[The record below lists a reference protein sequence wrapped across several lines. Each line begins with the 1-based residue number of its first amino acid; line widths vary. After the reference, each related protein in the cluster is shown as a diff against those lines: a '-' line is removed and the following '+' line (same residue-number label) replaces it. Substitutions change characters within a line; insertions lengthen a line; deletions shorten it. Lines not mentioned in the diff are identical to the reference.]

1 MLPWARLSTQD
12 FSFGFC
18 IYTKVLRTAAVA
30 ITYVLFVGAVVLG
43 QVDAGDIVGI
53 WDTNDGAEVEIYERD
68 GSYYGRFARF
78 YDDPPAGGIDSHNP
92 APALRTRSLVGAD
105 FILKFEF
112 LDGKWK
118 NGRIYNPENGKDYE
132 ADLELD
138 GEVLKVRGWL
148 WFRLLG
154 RTVRWTRINDAT
166 L

>member
-1 MLPWARLSTQD
+1 MYSAIQGADYRALISSA
-12 FSFGFC
+12 
-18 IYTKVLRTAAVA
+18 VLVVTG
-30 ITYVLFVGAVVLG
+30 TLFVVGVSG
-43 QVDAGDIVGI
+43 QVTAGDIVGL

-92 APALRTRSLVGAD
+92 DPALRTRSLVGAD

-154 RTVRWTRINDAT
+154 RTVRWTRINDAI

>member
-1 MLPWARLSTQD
+1 MYSAIQ
-12 FSFGFC
+12 GFD
-18 IYTKVLRTAAVA
+18 YRALVSSAVLVVTG
-30 ITYVLFVGAVVLG
+30 TLFVVGVSG
-43 QVDAGDIVGI
+43 QVTADDIVGL

-68 GSYYGRFARF
+68 GIYYGRFARF

-92 APALRTRSLVGAD
+92 DPALRTRSLVGAD

-112 LDGKWK
+112 LDGKWR

-154 RTVRWTRINDAT
+154 RTVRWTRIAKEI

>member
-1 MLPWARLSTQD
+1 MYSAIQGSDYRALISSA
-12 FSFGFC
+12 
-18 IYTKVLRTAAVA
+18 VLVVTG
-30 ITYVLFVGAVVLG
+30 TLFVVGVSG
-43 QVDAGDIVGI
+43 QVTAGEIVGL

-92 APALRTRSLVGAD
+92 DPALRTRSLVGAD

-154 RTVRWTRINDAT
+154 RTVRWTSIAEEI

>member
-1 MLPWARLSTQD
+1 MPGNVVRTTILVIAYAFLVVVALS
-12 FSFGFC
+12 
-18 IYTKVLRTAAVA
+18 
-30 ITYVLFVGAVVLG
+30 G
-43 QVDAGDIVGI
+43 QVAAGDIVGF

-68 GSYYGRFARF
+68 GSYYGRFTRF

-92 APALRTRSLVGAD
+92 DPALRTRSLVGAD

>member
-1 MLPWARLSTQD
+1 MYSAIQGSDYRALVSSA
-12 FSFGFC
+12 
-18 IYTKVLRTAAVA
+18 VLVVTG
-30 ITYVLFVGAVVLG
+30 TLFVVGVSG
-43 QVDAGDIVGI
+43 QVTADDIVGL

-68 GSYYGRFARF
+68 GIYYGRFARF

-92 APALRTRSLVGAD
+92 DPALRTRSLVGAD

-154 RTVRWTRINDAT
+154 RTVRWTRIAEEI

>member
-1 MLPWARLSTQD
+1 MYSAIQ
-12 FSFGFC
+12 GFD
-18 IYTKVLRTAAVA
+18 YRALVSSAVLVVTG
-30 ITYVLFVGAVVLG
+30 TLFVVGVSG
-43 QVDAGDIVGI
+43 QVTADDIVGL

-68 GSYYGRFARF
+68 GIYYGRFARF

-92 APALRTRSLVGAD
+92 DLSLRTRSLVGAD

-112 LDGKWK
+112 LDGKWR

-154 RTVRWTRINDAT
+154 RTVRWTRIAEEI

>member
-1 MLPWARLSTQD
+1 MYSAIQGSDYRALISSA
-12 FSFGFC
+12 
-18 IYTKVLRTAAVA
+18 VLVVTG
-30 ITYVLFVGAVVLG
+30 TLFVVGVSG
-43 QVDAGDIVGI
+43 QVTAGEIVGL

-92 APALRTRSLVGAD
+92 DPALRTRSLVGAD

-154 RTVRWTRINDAT
+154 RTVRWTRIAEGSF
-166 L
+166 

>member
-1 MLPWARLSTQD
+1 M
-12 FSFGFC
+12 
-18 IYTKVLRTAAVA
+18 VVAVKTLTVVA
-30 ITYVLFVGAVVLG
+30 LAVVMFLG
-43 QVDAGDIVGI
+43 GGMSAQQALPERIIGI
-53 WDTNDGAEVEIYERD
+53 WDTNDGAEVEIYERE
-68 GSYYGRFARF
+68 GYYFGKFVRF

-92 APALRTRSLVGAD
+92 DPALRTRSLVGAD

-138 GEVLKVRGWL
+138 GEDLKVRGWL

-154 RTVRWTRINDAT
+154 RTVRWTRIVE
-166 L
+166 

>member
-1 MLPWARLSTQD
+1 M
-12 FSFGFC
+12 
-18 IYTKVLRTAAVA
+18 VVAVKTLTVVA
-30 ITYVLFVGAVVLG
+30 LAVVIVLG
-43 QVDAGDIVGI
+43 GGMSAQQALPEGIIGI
-53 WDTNDGAEVEIYERD
+53 WDTNDGAEVEIYERE
-68 GSYYGRFARF
+68 GYYFGKFVRF
-78 YDDPPAGGIDSHNP
+78 YDDPPAGGVDSHNP
-92 APALRTRSLVGAD
+92 DLALRTRSLVGAD

-118 NGRIYNPENGKDYE
+118 KGRIYNPENGKDYE

>member
-1 MLPWARLSTQD
+1 MYSAIQ
-12 FSFGFC
+12 GFD
-18 IYTKVLRTAAVA
+18 YRALVSSAVLVVTG
-30 ITYVLFVGAVVLG
+30 TLFVVGVSG
-43 QVDAGDIVGI
+43 QVTADDIVGL

-68 GSYYGRFARF
+68 GIYYGKFARF

-92 APALRTRSLVGAD
+92 DLSLRTRSLVGAD

-112 LDGKWK
+112 LDGKWR

-154 RTVRWTRINDAT
+154 RTVRWTRIAKEI

>member
-1 MLPWARLSTQD
+1 MYSAIQGSDYRALISSA
-12 FSFGFC
+12 
-18 IYTKVLRTAAVA
+18 VLVVTG
-30 ITYVLFVGAVVLG
+30 TLFVVGVSG
-43 QVDAGDIVGI
+43 QVTAGEIVGL

-92 APALRTRSLVGAD
+92 DPALRTRSLVGAD

>member
-1 MLPWARLSTQD
+1 MPGNVVRTTILVITHAFLVVVALS
-12 FSFGFC
+12 
-18 IYTKVLRTAAVA
+18 
-30 ITYVLFVGAVVLG
+30 G
-43 QVDAGDIVGI
+43 QVADGDIVGL

-132 ADLELD
+132 ADLKLD

>member
-1 MLPWARLSTQD
+1 MYSAIQ
-12 FSFGFC
+12 GFD
-18 IYTKVLRTAAVA
+18 YRALVSSAVLVVTG
-30 ITYVLFVGAVVLG
+30 TLFVVGVSG
-43 QVDAGDIVGI
+43 QVTADDIVGL

-68 GSYYGRFARF
+68 GIYYGRFARF

-92 APALRTRSLVGAD
+92 DPALRTRSLVGAD

-112 LDGKWK
+112 LDGKWR

-154 RTVRWTRINDAT
+154 RTVRWTRIAEEI

>member
-1 MLPWARLSTQD
+1 MLGNVVRTTILVIAYAFLVVVALS
-12 FSFGFC
+12 
-18 IYTKVLRTAAVA
+18 
-30 ITYVLFVGAVVLG
+30 G
-43 QVDAGDIVGI
+43 QVAAGDIVGF
-53 WDTNDGAEVEIYERD
+53 WDTNDGAEVEIYERE
-68 GSYYGRFARF
+68 GYYFGKFVRF

-92 APALRTRSLVGAD
+92 DPALRTRSLVGAD

-154 RTVRWTRINDAT
+154 RTVRWSRIVE
-166 L
+166 

>member
-1 MLPWARLSTQD
+1 MYSAIQGSDYRALISSA
-12 FSFGFC
+12 
-18 IYTKVLRTAAVA
+18 VLVVTG
-30 ITYVLFVGAVVLG
+30 TLFVVGVSG
-43 QVDAGDIVGI
+43 QVTAGDIVGL

-92 APALRTRSLVGAD
+92 DPALRTRSLVGAD

-138 GEVLKVRGWL
+138 GEVLQVRGWL

-154 RTVRWTRINDAT
+154 RTVRWTRINDAA

>member
-1 MLPWARLSTQD
+1 MYSAIQGSDYRALISSA
-12 FSFGFC
+12 
-18 IYTKVLRTAAVA
+18 VLVVTG
-30 ITYVLFVGAVVLG
+30 TLFVVGVSG
-43 QVDAGDIVGI
+43 QVTAGEIVGL

-92 APALRTRSLVGAD
+92 DPALRTRSLVGAD

-154 RTVRWTRINDAT
+154 RTVRWTRIAEEI

>member
-1 MLPWARLSTQD
+1 MYSAIQ
-12 FSFGFC
+12 GFD
-18 IYTKVLRTAAVA
+18 YRALVSSAVLVVTG
-30 ITYVLFVGAVVLG
+30 TLFVVGLSG
-43 QVDAGDIVGI
+43 QVIADDIVGL

-68 GSYYGRFARF
+68 GIYYGRFARF

-92 APALRTRSLVGAD
+92 DLSLRTRSLVGAD

-154 RTVRWTRINDAT
+154 RTVRWTRIAKEI

>member
-1 MLPWARLSTQD
+1 MYSAIQGSDYRALVSSA
-12 FSFGFC
+12 
-18 IYTKVLRTAAVA
+18 VLVVTG
-30 ITYVLFVGAVVLG
+30 TLFVVGVSG
-43 QVDAGDIVGI
+43 QATADDIVGL

-68 GSYYGRFARF
+68 GIYYGRFARF

-92 APALRTRSLVGAD
+92 DPALRTRSLVGAD

-154 RTVRWTRINDAT
+154 RTVRWTRVAEEI

>member
-1 MLPWARLSTQD
+1 MYSAIQGSDYRALVSSA
-12 FSFGFC
+12 
-18 IYTKVLRTAAVA
+18 VLVVTG
-30 ITYVLFVGAVVLG
+30 TLFVVGVSG
-43 QVDAGDIVGI
+43 QVTADDIVGL

-68 GSYYGRFARF
+68 GIYYGRFARF

-92 APALRTRSLVGAD
+92 DLSLRTRSLVGAD

-154 RTVRWTRINDAT
+154 RTVRWTRIAKEI

>member
-1 MLPWARLSTQD
+1 MYSAIQGSDYRALISSA
-12 FSFGFC
+12 
-18 IYTKVLRTAAVA
+18 VLVVTG
-30 ITYVLFVGAVVLG
+30 TLFVVGVSG
-43 QVDAGDIVGI
+43 QVTAGDIVGL

-78 YDDPPAGGIDSHNP
+78 YDDPPAGGIDSHTP
-92 APALRTRSLVGAD
+92 DPALRTRSLVGAD

>member
-1 MLPWARLSTQD
+1 M
-12 FSFGFC
+12 
-18 IYTKVLRTAAVA
+18 VVAVKTLTVVA
-30 ITYVLFVGAVVLG
+30 LAVVIVLG
-43 QVDAGDIVGI
+43 GGMSAQQALPEAIIGI
-53 WDTNDGAEVEIYERD
+53 WDTNDGAEVEIYERE
-68 GSYYGRFARF
+68 GYYFGKFVRF
-78 YDDPPAGGIDSHNP
+78 YDDPPAGGVDSHNP
-92 APALRTRSLVGAD
+92 DLALRTRSLVGAD

-154 RTVRWTRINDAT
+154 RTVRWTRIAEGSF
-166 L
+166 

>member
-1 MLPWARLSTQD
+1 M
-12 FSFGFC
+12 
-18 IYTKVLRTAAVA
+18 VVAVKTLTVVA
-30 ITYVLFVGAVVLG
+30 LAVVIVLG
-43 QVDAGDIVGI
+43 GGMSAQQALPERIIGI
-53 WDTNDGAEVEIYERD
+53 WDTNDGAEVEIYERE
-68 GSYYGRFARF
+68 GYYFGKFVRF

-92 APALRTRSLVGAD
+92 DSALRTRSLVGAD
-105 FILKFEF
+105 FMLKFEF

-154 RTVRWTRINDAT
+154 RTVRWTRIAEGSF
-166 L
+166 

>member
-1 MLPWARLSTQD
+1 M
-12 FSFGFC
+12 
-18 IYTKVLRTAAVA
+18 VVAVKTLTVVA
-30 ITYVLFVGAVVLG
+30 LAVVIVLG
-43 QVDAGDIVGI
+43 GGMSAQQALPERIIGI
-53 WDTNDGAEVEIYERD
+53 WDTNDGAEVEIYERE
-68 GSYYGRFARF
+68 GYYFGKFVRF
-78 YDDPPAGGIDSHNP
+78 YDDPPAGGVDSHNP
-92 APALRTRSLVGAD
+92 DLALRTRSLVGAD

-154 RTVRWTRINDAT
+154 RTVRWTRIAEGSF
-166 L
+166 

>member
-1 MLPWARLSTQD
+1 MYSAIQ
-12 FSFGFC
+12 GFD
-18 IYTKVLRTAAVA
+18 YRALVSSAVLVVTG
-30 ITYVLFVGAVVLG
+30 TLFVVGVSG
-43 QVDAGDIVGI
+43 QVTADDIVGL

-92 APALRTRSLVGAD
+92 DPTLRTRSLVGAD

-112 LDGKWK
+112 LDGKWR

-154 RTVRWTRINDAT
+154 RTVRWTRIAKEI

>member
-1 MLPWARLSTQD
+1 MYSAIQGSDYRALISSA
-12 FSFGFC
+12 
-18 IYTKVLRTAAVA
+18 VLVVTG
-30 ITYVLFVGAVVLG
+30 TLFVVGVSG
-43 QVDAGDIVGI
+43 QVTAGEIVGL

-68 GSYYGRFARF
+68 GSYYGRVARF

-92 APALRTRSLVGAD
+92 DPALRTRSLVGAD

-138 GEVLKVRGWL
+138 GEVLKVSGWL

-154 RTVRWTRINDAT
+154 RTVRLTRINDAT

>member
-1 MLPWARLSTQD
+1 MYSAIQGSDYRALISSA
-12 FSFGFC
+12 
-18 IYTKVLRTAAVA
+18 VLVVTG
-30 ITYVLFVGAVVLG
+30 TLFVVGVSG
-43 QVDAGDIVGI
+43 QVTAGEIVGL

-92 APALRTRSLVGAD
+92 DPALRTRSLVGVD

>member
-1 MLPWARLSTQD
+1 MYSAIQGSDYRALVSSA
-12 FSFGFC
+12 
-18 IYTKVLRTAAVA
+18 VLVVTG
-30 ITYVLFVGAVVLG
+30 TLFVVGVSG
-43 QVDAGDIVGI
+43 QVTAGEIVGL
-53 WDTNDGAEVEIYERD
+53 WDTNDGAEGEIYERD
-68 GSYYGRFARF
+68 GIYYGRFARF

-92 APALRTRSLVGAD
+92 DPALRTRSLVGAD

-154 RTVRWTRINDAT
+154 RTVRWTRIGEAI

>member
-1 MLPWARLSTQD
+1 MYSAIQ
-12 FSFGFC
+12 GFD
-18 IYTKVLRTAAVA
+18 YRALVSSAVLVVTG
-30 ITYVLFVGAVVLG
+30 TLFVVGVSG
-43 QVDAGDIVGI
+43 QVTADDIVGL

-68 GSYYGRFARF
+68 GIYYGRFARF

-92 APALRTRSLVGAD
+92 DLSLRTRSLVGAD

-154 RTVRWTRINDAT
+154 RTVRWTRIAKEI

>member
-1 MLPWARLSTQD
+1 MYSAIQGSDYRALISSA
-12 FSFGFC
+12 
-18 IYTKVLRTAAVA
+18 VLVVTG
-30 ITYVLFVGAVVLG
+30 TLFVVGVSG
-43 QVDAGDIVGI
+43 QVTAGEIVGL

-92 APALRTRSLVGAD
+92 DPALRTRSLVGAD
-105 FILKFEF
+105 FIFKFEF

-154 RTVRWTRINDAT
+154 RTVRWTRVAEEI

>member
-1 MLPWARLSTQD
+1 MPGNVVRTTILVIAYAFLVVVALS
-12 FSFGFC
+12 
-18 IYTKVLRTAAVA
+18 
-30 ITYVLFVGAVVLG
+30 G
-43 QVDAGDIVGI
+43 QVAAGDIVGF

-68 GSYYGRFARF
+68 GSYYGRFTRF

-92 APALRTRSLVGAD
+92 DPALRTRSLVGAD

-112 LDGKWK
+112 LDGKWR

-132 ADLELD
+132 ADLEFD

-154 RTVRWTRINDAT
+154 RTVRWTRLAEAT

>member
-1 MLPWARLSTQD
+1 MYSAIQ
-12 FSFGFC
+12 GFD
-18 IYTKVLRTAAVA
+18 YRALVSSAVLVVTG
-30 ITYVLFVGAVVLG
+30 TLFVVGVSG
-43 QVDAGDIVGI
+43 QVTADDIVGL

-68 GSYYGRFARF
+68 GIYYGRFARF

-92 APALRTRSLVGAD
+92 DLSLRTRSLVGAD

-154 RTVRWTRINDAT
+154 RTVRWTRIAEEI

>member
-1 MLPWARLSTQD
+1 MYSAIQGSDYRALISSA
-12 FSFGFC
+12 
-18 IYTKVLRTAAVA
+18 VLVVTG
-30 ITYVLFVGAVVLG
+30 TLFVVGVSG
-43 QVDAGDIVGI
+43 QVTAGDIVGL

-92 APALRTRSLVGAD
+92 DPALRTRSLVGAD

>member
-1 MLPWARLSTQD
+1 MHS
-12 FSFGFC
+12 
-18 IYTKVLRTAAVA
+18 KVFRTAVVGIACA
-30 ITYVLFVGAVVLG
+30 FFVVAVVSS
-43 QVDAGDIVGI
+43 QVAAGDIVGL
-53 WDTNDGAEVEIYERD
+53 WDTNDGAEVEIYERG

-92 APALRTRSLVGAD
+92 DPALRTRSLVGAD
-105 FILKFEF
+105 CILKFEF

-118 NGRIYNPENGKDYE
+118 NGRIYNPDNGKDYE

-154 RTVRWTRINDAT
+154 RTVRWTRIAEES

>member
-1 MLPWARLSTQD
+1 MYSAIQ
-12 FSFGFC
+12 GFD
-18 IYTKVLRTAAVA
+18 YRALVSSAVLVVTG
-30 ITYVLFVGAVVLG
+30 TLFVVGLSG
-43 QVDAGDIVGI
+43 QVIADDIVGL

-68 GSYYGRFARF
+68 GIYYGRFARF

-92 APALRTRSLVGAD
+92 DLSLRTRSLVGAD

-112 LDGKWK
+112 LDGKWR

-154 RTVRWTRINDAT
+154 RTVRWTRIAKEI

>member
-1 MLPWARLSTQD
+1 M
-12 FSFGFC
+12 
-18 IYTKVLRTAAVA
+18 VVAVKTLTVVA
-30 ITYVLFVGAVVLG
+30 LAVVIVLG
-43 QVDAGDIVGI
+43 GGMSAQQALPERIIGI
-53 WDTNDGAEVEIYERD
+53 WDTNDGAEVEIYERE
-68 GSYYGRFARF
+68 GYYFGKFVRF
-78 YDDPPAGGIDSHNP
+78 YDDPPAGGVDSHNP
-92 APALRTRSLVGAD
+92 DLALRTRSLVGAD

>member
-1 MLPWARLSTQD
+1 MP
-12 FSFGFC
+12 GN
-18 IYTKVLRTAAVA
+18 VVRTTILV
-30 ITYVLFVGAVVLG
+30 ITYAFLVVVALSG
-43 QVDAGDIVGI
+43 QVEAGDIVGF

-68 GSYYGRFARF
+68 GSYYGRFTRF

-92 APALRTRSLVGAD
+92 DPALRTRSLVGAD

-148 WFRLLG
+148 WFRVLG
-154 RTVRWTRINDAT
+154 RTVRWTRIAEGSF
-166 L
+166 

>member
-1 MLPWARLSTQD
+1 MYSAIQGSDYRALVSSA
-12 FSFGFC
+12 
-18 IYTKVLRTAAVA
+18 VLVVTG
-30 ITYVLFVGAVVLG
+30 TLFVVGVSG
-43 QVDAGDIVGI
+43 QVTADDIVGL

-68 GSYYGRFARF
+68 GIYYGRFARF

-92 APALRTRSLVGAD
+92 DPALRTRSLVGAD

-112 LDGKWK
+112 LDGKWR

-154 RTVRWTRINDAT
+154 RTVRWTRIAKEI